1 MPCRF
6 PPASRLRR
14 RGEFTGVFDQGTKKH
29 GRLMSV
35 FVLARAQG
43 NPRIGIAASKKLGG
57 AVDRNLAKRR
67 MREVFR
73 LAASPVGVDIVV
85 IPRRELLAAPF
96 ESVQREFAS
105 LVDVAV
111 RHGKRS
117 QPSVVL
123 PRATGRDPRL

>member
-14 RGEFTGVFDQGTKKH
+14 RGEFTGVFDQGTRKH

>member
-73 LAASPVGVDIVV
+73 LAASSVGVDIVV

-96 ESVQREFAS
+96 ESVQREFTS

-123 PRATGRDPRL
+123 PRAAGRDQRL

>member
-35 FVLARAQG
+35 FVLGRAQG

-73 LAASPVGVDIVV
+73 LSASPVGVDIVV

-117 QPSVVL
+117 QPTVVL
-123 PRATGRDPRL
+123 PRAAGRDPRL